1 MTASRLSLLHNP
13 HEHFQTW
20 SVLISQKAEPTC
32 ASKTYPA
39 PSFNRSTV
47 ATSSLSLPR
56 SDLSSVSFSAHH
68 WSTLFVFFFIDFPFL
83 PDVQRRDFKRLPRG
97 KSLNFQKFKNFQNFQ
112 RRRRRR
118 RLRLPQK
125 SIPLQSRSFRDV
137 QIHPRTH
144 ERALH
149 TSIEQKD
156 ELRDD
161 LERRERR
168 KTR

>member
-32 ASKTYPA
+32 ASKTYPHVRRYTSTTDSA
-39 PSFNRSTV
+39 PSFNRSTLT
-47 ATSSLSLPR
+47 TSSLSLPR

-83 PDVQRRDFKRLPRG
+83 RDVQRIDFKRLPRG
-97 KSLNFQKFKNFQNFQ
+97 KSLNFRKFKNFKNFQ
-112 RRRRRR
+112 RRRR

-137 QIHPRTH
+137 
-144 ERALH
+144 
-149 TSIEQKD
+149 
-156 ELRDD
+156 
-161 LERRERR
+161 
-168 KTR
+168 